1 VVEPGEVAN
10 VATAAAVIVA
20 LVVGLTQIRQF
31 NLKRREAAAMELVHT
46 LQTPSFAHSASL
58 VMALPDGADPQAI
71 LGDPAKVEAVHTL
84 NFAFETLGV
93 MVFHGILPLR
103 IVDDIIGQFCQVSW
117 RKAGPYFAHIRA
129 RDRTNGY
136 GEWFQWLAER
146 LAQSDRPEK
155 KAGAHVAYRDW
166 TP

>member
-1 VVEPGEVAN
+1 MG
-10 VATAAAVIVA
+10 
-20 LVVGLTQIRQF
+20 
-31 NLKRREAAAMELVHT
+31 
-46 LQTPSFAHSASL
+46 
-58 VMALPDGADPQAI
+58 LPDGADPQAI
-71 LGDPAKVEAVHTL
+71 LGDPTRLEAVHTL

-117 RKAGPYFAHIRA
+117 RKLGPYFAHIRA

-146 LAQSDRPEK
+146 LAELDRPEK
-155 KAGAHVAYRDW
+155 KVGAHVAYRGW
-166 TP
+166 RPP